1 MQTKT
6 PMQNE
11 LSPAIFTPEG
21 QVILDKPTYTAML
34 RIMLGVSVNLTK
46 GETVEK
52 VYTRIATHN
61 MNILSSSMDEARVE
75 ADRAACIHH
84 YREATHFLNE
94 WYDLETGR
102 R

>member
-1 MQTKT
+1 MQTE
-6 PMQNE
+6 Q

-34 RIMLGVSVNLTK
+34 RRMLGLRLTENEQGISVQKAYLSKAKT
-46 GETVEK
+46 
-52 VYTRIATHN
+52 
-61 MNILSSSMDEARVE
+61 ILPSSLEIDKMTDERMEQA
-75 ADRAACIHH
+75 IHH
-84 YREATHFLNE
+84 SREEFHFLNE